1 MKSPIEGHS
10 EVVNCFR
17 KRVEKFQDLKADGS
31 STLNGLEKTI
41 NVNESAMVKKNGSA
55 AVQALVRVAVKNGVP
70 LFTFA
75 VDNDIAILAATM
87 KKLNTSKNDDCS
99 CIYTF
104 FSIREVKKKTATWM
118 HPEVKSPDYVG
129 QVRHAN
135 KTKGG
140 GKHKRISDCSD
151 NEQVGDGNMLTSVLD
166 HSIVSSICIEFRQ
179 LHSFLY

>member
-1 MKSPIEGHS
+1 MTD
-10 EVVNCFR
+10 CR
-17 KRVEKFQDLKADGS
+17 
-31 STLNGLEKTI
+31 TI

-75 VDNDIAILAATM
+75 VDNGIAILAATM

-104 FSIREVKKKTATWM
+104 FSIQEVKKKTATWM
-118 HPEVKSPDYVG
+118 HPGS

-151 NEQVGDGNMLTSVLD
+151 NGMAYIFTVCWRWIFSSVYTK
-166 HSIVSSICIEFRQ
+166 R
-179 LHSFLY
+179 

>member
-1 MKSPIEGHS
+1 MPY
-10 EVVNCFR
+10 
-17 KRVEKFQDLKADGS
+17 GS
-31 STLNGLEKTI
+31 SRTI